1 MNYESFIIHHS
12 QFIIMLTLGHI
23 LEPISSYTA
32 TGNEPAVASL
42 VMDSREVVHGS
53 VFVAYK
59 GANVDGHDYVA
70 QAFANGAIAAL
81 VERPLS
87 ETYQTIDL
95 RDPEAVFSFDFTQPI
110 CLLVEDTVQALQ
122 VAAKAWRERF
132 DVEVI
137 GITGSVGKTSTK
149 ELTHAVLSQKY
160 RTFKSP
166 GNRNSIL
173 GLPLALFG
181 LRDHHEKAVLELAMY
196 VPGEI
201 ETLCAITSPQVG
213 LVTLIGAVHMERAGS
228 MEAIVAA
235 KQELVEALPNDGIA
249 ILNKDDER
257 VMSMVAHTKAEI
269 FTYGLDPTAD
279 VWADNIESMGLAGI
293 RFTLHHKNEEMTVH
307 VPLLGR
313 HSVHTS
319 LRATAVGLIEGLSWD
334 EIIRGL
340 RATAVQLK
348 LVTVPGPKNSTII
361 DDTYNANPESMLA
374 ALNLLADLQGR
385 HVAVL
390 GDMLELGQVEEQAH
404 RLIGRRV
411 ADVAQRLVTV
421 GRRAE
426 WIADEAIKVGMPQ
439 DHVIKVKDS
448 ETAVPVLEE
457 IIAERDMILIK
468 GSLGMQMDK
477 IINAVGRYD

>member
-1 MNYESFIIHHS
+1 
-12 QFIIMLTLGHI
+12 MLTLGHI
-23 LEPISSYTA
+23 IKPIANYKA
-32 TGNEPAVASL
+32 TGSEPAVVSV
-42 VMDSREVVHGS
+42 VMDSREVVSGS

-59 GANVDGHDYVA
+59 GENVDGHDYVT

-87 ETYQTIDL
+87 ADFQTVDL
-95 RDPEAVFSFDFTQPI
+95 RNADDELSFDFTRPI
-110 CLLVEDTVQALQ
+110 CLLVDDAITALQ
-122 VAAKAWRERF
+122 TAAKAWRNRF

-173 GLPLALFG
+173 GLPMALFG
-181 LRDHHEKAVLELAMY
+181 LREHHEKAVLEMAMY

-201 ETLCAITSPQVG
+201 KTLCTMSSPQVG

-235 KQELVEALPNDGIA
+235 KQELVEALPADGVA

-257 VMSMVAHTKAEI
+257 VMGMADHTHARI

-279 VWADNIESMGLAGI
+279 VWADNIQSMGLDGI
-293 RFTLHHKNEEMTVH
+293 RFTLHHKHEAMTVN

-319 LRATAVGLIEGLSWD
+319 LRAAAVGLVEGLSWD
-334 EIIRGL
+334 QIVRGL
-340 RATAVQLK
+340 QATAVQLK

-361 DDTYNANPESMLA
+361 DDTYNANPESMMA

-385 HVAVL
+385 HIAVL
-390 GDMLELGQVEEQAH
+390 GDMLELGPVEEQSH
-404 RLIGRRV
+404 RLIGRRA
-411 ADVAQRLVTV
+411 ADVAQRLITV

-426 WIADEAIKVGMPQ
+426 WIAEEAIKVGMPEN
-439 DHVIKVKDS
+439 HVIKVKDS
-448 ETAVPVLEE
+448 ETAVPILES
-457 IIAERDMILIK
+457 IIAERDMILVK

-477 IINAVGRYD
+477 IINAVGRYN